1 MSKSPIAS
9 GPDPHSAGK
18 RPGTKTGQAELLL
31 EIGTEELPS
40 QFLPP
45 ALRAL
50 GDSAERLLKE
60 HRLPHGAVRTF
71 GSPRRMVLA
80 VESVSG
86 RQAATVKEVM
96 GPSKAAA
103 YDAAGQPTSE
113 AIGFAGSQGV
123 TVGGLEIRRTPKGEY
138 VFAVRREAGGSAV
151 AVLGEILPLER
162 NRHAVRAPDPV
173 AADAVRRESGQHPD
187 RRDQGKQSDV
197 WAPLSRVSRVRP
209 LARIAGERPQNVH
222 EDVGASR
229 RHS

>member
-1 MSKSPIAS
+1 MIKSPIAS
-9 GPDPHSAGK
+9 GPDSHSAGK

-60 HRLPHGAVRTF
+60 HRLPHGAVRTY
-71 GSPRRMVLA
+71 GSPRRLVLA

-103 YDAAGQPTSE
+103 YDADGQPTRA

-151 AVLGEILPLER
+151 AVLGEILPDLIGGLSFPKSMRWNETGMR
-162 NRHAVRAPDPV
+162 FARPIRWLLTLYGGMGTA
-173 AADAVRRESGQHPD
+173 SG
-187 RRDQGKQSDV
+187 
-197 WAPLSRVSRVRP
+197 
-209 LARIAGERPQNVH
+209 N
-222 EDVGASR
+222 
-229 RHS
+229 